1 MPTPS
6 WRPRCSGWS
15 DCLRPRRVRWRG
27 GRCPTSIFRR
37 ASAGSEEGGTMRL
50 VTFSD
55 AGPARVGALVGDEVV
70 DLAGAVPD
78 TMLEVLAGGAAVLEA
93 ARRACDHAPRLPLG
107 AVRLHAPVPRPPKLL
122 AIFLNYPTHAAEVGQ
137 GAPAFPVFFNKQSTC
152 VIGPGDAIHVP
163 PESMLV
169 DYEGELAVVIGRRC
183 RRVPAVRAAEVIAG
197 YTIANDVTVRD
208 WQVRAPTVPVGKS
221 GDALGPV
228 GAYLVAAAVVGGPH
242 ALRLRTL
249 VNGEIRQ
256 DVVTGEM
263 LIDCFRQIEF
273 LSTAF
278 TLEPGDVIATGTPA
292 GIGATQN
299 PPRFLRAGDS
309 VRVEID
315 GLGALE
321 NPVVDEP
328 QLEVA

>member
-1 MPTPS
+1 
-6 WRPRCSGWS
+6 
-15 DCLRPRRVRWRG
+15 
-27 GRCPTSIFRR
+27 
-37 ASAGSEEGGTMRL
+37 MRL

-55 AGPARVGALVGDEVV
+55 AGPARIGAVVENEVV
-70 DLAGAVPD
+70 DLSGVVPR
-78 TMLEVLAGGAAVLEA
+78 TMLEFLAGGDGALEA
-93 ARRACDHAPRLPLG
+93 ARRAIGSAPRAPL
-107 AVRLHAPVPRPPKLL
+107 ATVRLHAPVPRPPKFL

-152 VIGPGDAIHVP
+152 VVGPGEAIHVP

-183 RRVPAVRAAEVIAG
+183 RRVPVARAAEVIAG

-208 WQVRAPTVPVGKS
+208 WQVRAPTVTLGKS
-221 GDALGPV
+221 WDTHGPLGPWLVTADAV
-228 GAYLVAAAVVGGPH
+228 GDPH

-249 VNGEIRQ
+249 VNGDVRQ

-263 LIDCFRQIEF
+263 LVDCFREVEF

-299 PPRFLRAGDS
+299 PPRFLRAGDT

-328 QLEVA
+328 HREVA

>member
-1 MPTPS
+1 
-6 WRPRCSGWS
+6 
-15 DCLRPRRVRWRG
+15 
-27 GRCPTSIFRR
+27 
-37 ASAGSEEGGTMRL
+37 MRL
-50 VTFSD
+50 ATFSHG
-55 AGPARVGALVGDEVV
+55 GPNRVGVVVDDEVV
-70 DLAGAVPD
+70 DLSGLVPD
-78 TMLEVLAGGAAVLEA
+78 AMPEFLAGGVAVLEA
-93 ARRACDHAPRLPLG
+93 ARRGIRTAPRVALS
-107 AVRLHAPVPRPPKLL
+107 AVTLHAPVPRPPKFL

-137 GAPAFPVFFNKQSTC
+137 GAPTFPVFFNKQSTC

-183 RRVPAVRAAEVIAG
+183 RRVPAARAPEVIAG

-208 WQVRAPTVPVGKS
+208 WQVRAPTVTPGKS
-221 GDALGPV
+221 WDTHGPLGPC
-228 GAYLVAAAVVGGPH
+228 LVTADELGDPH

-249 VNGEIRQ
+249 VNGEVRQ
-256 DVVTGEM
+256 EVVTGEM
-263 LIDCFRQIEF
+263 LVDCFRQVEF

-299 PPRFLRAGDS
+299 PPRFLRAGDT

-328 QLEVA
+328 QPEVP